1 MKKEL
6 ALAINKYLA
15 NLSVEYF
22 KLHNLHWNVIG
33 INFKST
39 HEYLEVLYDSI
50 SKTLDEVAEVLKMKN
65 ECPLVSLEE
74 YLKNATIKELK
85 CKELKSDS
93 IFKIVLEDFEEL
105 KENCEEIRTLSIEE
119 DEYEITTMIEDNL
132 KEFNKSIWFINS
144 SLK

>member
-39 HEYLEVLYDSI
+39 HEYLEVLYEAI

-74 YLKNATIKELK
+74 YLKNTTIKELK